1 MRNFKKAYYLLF
13 YKLYQFFKS
22 LSEDSFEE
30 WKAGLVIQ
38 TLQIF
43 ILAIIWLQITIITK
57 NDIIPNTNPKIWII
71 PLALI
76 IAILNYHVF
85 LGKKLWKNYEME
97 FKNYSKKKNRV
108 INFIVLFIIF
118 GIFALLILSYY
129 QLSQIDWSKYR

>member
-1 MRNFKKAYYLLF
+1 MKRLKKAYCLLF
-13 YKLYQFFKS
+13 FKLYQFFKS
-22 LSEDSFEE
+22 LPEKSFEE

-38 TLQIF
+38 TLQLF
-43 ILAIIWLQITIITK
+43 VLGIIWIQITIITK

-85 LGKKLWKNYEME
+85 LGKKIWKNYEME
-97 FKNYSKKKNRV
+97 FKSYSKKKNRV
-108 INFIVLFIIF
+108 INFIVLCIVF
-118 GIFALLILSYY
+118 GVFALLILSYY

>member
-1 MRNFKKAYYLLF
+1 MPEN
-13 YKLYQFFKS
+13 
-22 LSEDSFEE
+22 SFEE

-38 TLQIF
+38 TLQLIV
-43 ILAIIWLQITIITK
+43 LGIIWLQITIITK
-57 NDIIPNTNPKIWII
+57 NDIIPNINPKIWAI